1 MGYPDAA
8 WERAMTVQE
17 VMLKA
22 VSGEIHW
29 FRAAD
34 ILGWSPRTLRRWR
47 VRYEEHGYAGVV
59 DRRWLRPSK
68 RRIPAG
74 EVERVLRLYRER
86 YSGFTVRHFHQI
98 AQREHGMMV
107 SYSFVKQLLQAAKLV
122 KKHRARGRHRR
133 RREPRACLGEM
144 LHLDGS
150 VHEWFTL
157 ALAAWPCLIV
167 VSDDATKRVFHAAF
181 YPSESTWSVMTS
193 LAAVLRTE
201 GLPMALYTDRAH
213 WAFHTPTAKGPVDKT
228 QLTQVG
234 RALARLG
241 IEHIPSY
248 SPQARGRSERL
259 NRTLQDRL
267 VNELRVAGIATLE
280 AANRYLVE
288 HFLPVQNATFAC
300 APRDPASAFVPLGSV
315 DLDPILCREDA
326 RVVAR
331 DNTVT
336 IRGHVLQAAAQPGC
350 RSCAGLRVCV
360 REHLD
365 GRFTITRGA
374 RHFGT
379 FTAAGQPVRA
389 TRGSDARP
397 RAPRLGGRRTARHRG
412 QAAAVPGVSGQPRRA
427 SA

>member
-1 MGYPDAA
+1 MP
-8 WERAMTVQE
+8 VQE

-47 VRYEEHGYAGVV
+47 VRYEEHGYAGLV

-74 EVERVLRLYRER
+74 EVERVLRR
-86 YSGFTVRHFHQI
+86 
-98 AQREHGMMV
+98 
-107 SYSFVKQLLQAAKLV
+107 FVKQLLQAAKLV

-157 ALAAWPCLIV
+157 APAARPCLIV

-288 HFLPVQNATFAC
+288 HFLPVHNATFAC

-336 IRGHVLQAAAQPGC
+336 IRGHVLQVAAQPGR
-350 RSCAGLRVCV
+350 RSCAGLRVYV